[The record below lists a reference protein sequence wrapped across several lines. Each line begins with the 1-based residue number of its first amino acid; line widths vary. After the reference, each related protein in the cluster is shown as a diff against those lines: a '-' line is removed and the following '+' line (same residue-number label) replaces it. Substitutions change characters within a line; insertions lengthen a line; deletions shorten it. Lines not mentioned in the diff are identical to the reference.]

1 MNYNSS
7 LRAVA
12 LAAAI
17 TTIATPSFAAEGG
30 GTSWPLGLENF
41 VAAALP
47 PPGFYGMVFGNYYHA
62 DRLKDGQGNTVPLA
76 FDVKAAVVAPRLVW
90 VTGEKVFGG
99 QLAFHAVAPL
109 LNLKVSVAGT
119 SQSKSGLGDMV
130 VGPVLGYHFSP
141 ALHAVAALDVYL
153 PTGRYDKTE
162 LANIGLN
169 HLTIRPVWAMSYID
183 PTGFNGDF
191 VALYNHNLKNKDT
204 DYKSGDEVNVDYSLG
219 WGLGHGFVVGVGGHL
234 YRQIADDKQSGAS
247 VGTDGNRGRSVSIG
261 PSFKYDSGKGWFVTA
276 KWQKEGGVRNKAEGN
291 ALWVKAVFPLSR
303 RGASRAPKSR
313 TVGHSSIGVDA

>member
-1 MNYNSS
+1 MNHTNS

-17 TTIATPSFAAEGG
+17 ATTATPSFAAEGG

-62 DRLKDGQGNTVPLA
+62 DRLKDGQGNTIPLA
-76 FDVKAAVVAPRLVW
+76 FDVKAAVVAPRGVW
-90 VTGEKVFGG
+90 VTGEKVLGG

-109 LNLKVSVAGT
+109 VNLKVSVAGT
-119 SQSKSGLGDMV
+119 SQSKSGLGDIT

-141 ALHAVAALDVYL
+141 ALHAVAVVDFTA
-153 PTGRYDKTE
+153 PTGRFDKND
-162 LANIGLN
+162 LANIGRN
-169 HLTIRPVWAMSYID
+169 YWTIRPVWAMTYIE

-191 VALYNHNLKNKDT
+191 VALYNHNVKNKDT

-219 WGLGHGFVVGVGGHL
+219 WGLGNGFVVGVGGHL
-234 YRQIADDKQSGAS
+234 YRQITDDKQAGTS

-261 PSFKYDSGKGWFVTA
+261 PSIMYNSNKGWFFTV
-276 KWQKEGGVRNKAEGN
+276 KWQKEAGVRNKAEGN
-291 ALWVKAVFPLSR
+291 ALWIKAVFPL
-303 RGASRAPKSR
+303 
-313 TVGHSSIGVDA
+313 